1 MAKRNLVLAALTV
14 CFLTGC
20 GTSRYAEKFS
30 ETADE
35 YKIAEAVY
43 GFMLQRHF
51 WDSGE
56 YAAVFLKGS
65 DDEVAA
71 LIRKF
76 PNHVPPIRPGR
87 RAELQPNRTPLD
99 KNTGK
104 PAIIFSAEVME
115 PAGNEAE
122 AIGSWYAGAA
132 VTGHYTFTLERVDG
146 EWEIQSV
153 K

>member
-1 MAKRNLVLAALTV
+1 MVKRNVVLAALTV
-14 CFLTGC
+14 CVLGGC

-51 WDSGE
+51 WDSRE
-56 YAAVFLKGS
+56 YAAVFLNGS

-76 PNHVPPIRPGR
+76 PNHVPPIKPGHA
-87 RAELQPNRTPLD
+87 AELRPNRTPID
-99 KNTGK
+99 KDTGK
-104 PAIIFSAEVME
+104 PAMIFSAEVME
-115 PAGNEAE
+115 PTGNEAE
-122 AIGSWYAGAA
+122 AIGTWYAGAA
-132 VTGHYTFTLERVDG
+132 VTGHYAFTLERVDG
-146 EWEIQSV
+146 GWNIQSV